1 MTTDIA
7 GFCWERVLCLMPVRL
22 TGRIALVAHLAAP
35 EHAGLLPVLRG
46 LPQSD
51 SQVSN
56 LGLVVGP
63 PPTAMHVCVQTG
75 ISSPVPLVR
84 SSAVNGEAHRDQPRF
99 ASRPGPAGW

>member
-1 MTTDIA
+1 M
-7 GFCWERVLCLMPVRL
+7 ERMLSLMSVRL

-56 LGLVVGP
+56 PGLVVGP
-63 PPTAMHVCVQTG
+63 PPTAMHICMQTG
-75 ISSPVPLVR
+75 ISSPCRWCGYLLYRHRYGRWHTSPGPGN
-84 SSAVNGEAHRDQPRF
+84 AHNGEGRTAHQ
-99 ASRPGPAGW
+99 